1 MIASTFLNKTLKC
14 SEPKIASVLLAIFI
28 LFSLVSISNAQVAS
42 EKEGTYLY
50 TGFSSSLPGNGNS
63 FVFYYGYSP
72 SDNFQSLIA
81 LPFFKI
87 TKNIQFMPGY
97 MQTKADGEPM
107 FTNVRHHLLPSVI
120 LNFKLSNRF
129 TLTDRN
135 MFYHLFREEARDVNL
150 YRNRLGLIYHT
161 KLFDKATNLFVHDA
175 MFFNMNDD
183 WKWFRNRVIFG
194 ATMKAAKWIT
204 PQVWYVYQ
212 NEKGILPQHQFY
224 LILTVPLENFGVF
237 KSIKTETIR

>member
-1 MIASTFLNKTLKC
+1 MIVIKHYKVY
-14 SEPKIASVLLAIFI
+14 VLLI
-28 LFSLVSISNAQVAS
+28 LLVLSFSVSAQVAS

-50 TGFSSSLPGNGNS
+50 TGVSMDIPGNNK

-72 SDNFQSLIA
+72 SDDFQSLIA

-97 MQTKADGEPM
+97 MMTKADGEPM
-107 FTNVRHHLLPSVI
+107 FTNVQHHLLPSVI
-120 LNFKLSNRF
+120 LNFKLSERF

-135 MFYHLFREEARDVNL
+135 MWYHLFREDAKDVNL

-161 KLFDKATNLFVHDA
+161 KLFKKPTDIFIHDA
-175 MFFNMNDD
+175 MFFNMNDN
-183 WKWFRNRVIFG
+183 WNFFRNRVILG
-194 ATMKAAKWIT
+194 ASMKATKWLT
-204 PQVWYVYQ
+204 PQFWYVYQ
-212 NEKGILPQHQFY
+212 NESGVLPQHQFY

-237 KSIKTETIR
+237 KKKEKLTNN

>member
-1 MIASTFLNKTLKC
+1 MNIVRGLEFKKRQ
-14 SEPKIASVLLAIFI
+14 II
-28 LFSLVSISNAQVAS
+28 LFAFFWLIFFQKSYSQVAS
-42 EKEGTYLY
+42 EKEGIYLY
-50 TGFSSSLPGNGNS
+50 TGFSSTLPGKGNS
-63 FVFYYGYSP
+63 LAFYYGYSP
-72 SDNFQSLIA
+72 SDNFQSLIV

-87 TKNIQFMPGY
+87 NKNIQFMPGY

-150 YRNRLGLIYHT
+150 YRNRLELIYHT
-161 KLFDKATNLFVHDA
+161 KLFDKATNLFIHDA

-194 ATMKAAKWIT
+194 ASMKAAKWIT
-204 PQVWYVYQ
+204 PQIWYVYQ